1 MRYILTNKVKYGK
14 VVSLYSL
21 ITIMFGSMRNAAKAE
36 PSQRQSPFEA
46 YEESALALLWSIR
59 KKYSLS
65 RDEEKEIESMI
76 GANFRSLETP
86 WTREKFRAFAKAY
99 ASEHGKT
106 LQQNVRSAIREIDE
120 RMVPPAVATAGVVD
134 HTKQA
139 VSEHTSLPHQLLGE
153 VDLWCDEGAFQNKKK
168 LIAFL
173 QEYIASV
180 PWSAGL
186 TLAWLKEFAEGYLKT
201 KKYYINAINLATIFH
216 TLDDMKELLWNDA
229 RRTSSDAPSKRTLSA
244 PVWNEDSIQKRNL
257 NNFLLVQELMQVYK
271 NWAPSDAERDFF
283 SQLLKD
289 RAFTTFLGKN
299 TLTAEMQFIVKNAQK
314 V

>member
-1 MRYILTNKVKYGK
+1 MR
-14 VVSLYSL
+14 SP
-21 ITIMFGSMRNAAKAE
+21 AKAE

-46 YEESALALLWSIR
+46 YEDSALALLRSIR

-76 GANFRSLETP
+76 GAYFRSLETS
-86 WTREKFRAFAKAY
+86 WTRWTFWVFAKAY
-99 ASEHGKT
+99 ASEHGQT

-120 RMVPPAVATAGVVD
+120 RMVPPAVATADVVD
-134 HTKQA
+134 HTKQV
-139 VSEHTSLPHQLLGE
+139 VSEHISLPHQLLDE
-153 VDLWCDEGAFQNKKK
+153 VDLWCSKGAFQNKEK
-168 LIAFL
+168 LITFL

-186 TLAWLKEFAEGYLKT
+186 TLAWLKEFAEGYLNT
-201 KKYYINAINLATIFH
+201 KRYYINAINLETIFH

-244 PVWNEDSIQKRNL
+244 PLWERSNWDIDRSLENL
-257 NNFLLVQELMQVYK
+257 IFVHTLMEKHATWAELSESERRTLNTLLQDPGFVALI
-271 NWAPSDAERDFF
+271 
-283 SQLLKD
+283 
-289 RAFTTFLGKN
+289 GKN
-299 TLTAEMQFIVKNAQK
+299 MLNAEMQFIMKNAQK